1 MTYFFLTVVKIMNA
15 AVAAVRLNATAE
27 NVTAADFK
35 AFDFFNY
42 LKMIIQRFLTF
53 KTLIMFFFH
62 ES

>member
-1 MTYFFLTVVKIMNA
+1 MNA

-27 NVTAADFK
+27 NVTAADYK